1 MGLFGSF
8 FSKFTRSKASIE
20 DLDEF
25 RRVLIESDLGVN
37 TADEIIE
44 LVRKEKAENLES
56 AVISQI
62 KSSLFQGPRAIS
74 LTHGGLTTI
83 LIVGVN
89 GTGKTTSAAKL
100 ANLYKSQGRKV
111 LLVAADTFRAAAVEQ
126 LKTWGDRIGVDVVS
140 GKENS
145 DPAAIS

>member
-8 FSKFTRSKASIE
+8 FSKFSRSKASIE

-44 LVRKEKAENLES
+44 LVRKEKGENLES

-62 KSSLFQGPRAIS
+62 KSSLFQGPREIS
-74 LTHGGLTTI
+74 LSWGSL
-83 LIVGVN
+83 
-89 GTGKTTSAAKL
+89 
-100 ANLYKSQGRKV
+100 SQ
-111 LLVAADTFRAAAVEQ
+111 
-126 LKTWGDRIGVDVVS
+126 S
-140 GKENS
+140 
-145 DPAAIS
+145 

>member
-8 FSKFTRSKASIE
+8 FSKFSRTKASIE

-37 TADEIIE
+37 TADEIVE
-44 LVRKEKAENLES
+44 MVRREKSEDLES
-56 AVISQI
+56 AVTAQI
-62 KSSLFQGPRAIS
+62 KSFLFQGNREIS
-74 LTHGGLTTI
+74 INSGTLTTI

-100 ANLYKSQGRKV
+100 AHLFKSQGRKV

-140 GKENS
+140 GK
-145 DPAAIS
+145 